1 MQLKFPLPLL
11 AVGVATLCANS
22 PIVHAQTDP
31 RNNWSLTPLGPDVA
45 PPEWKPAPVRQPL
58 KTGLQTYP
66 AQGAALTFAQN
77 GQPTA
82 VIVLLQAP
90 SSAAQEAAELLQRV
104 FKAMSG
110 ATLPIVSEK
119 DVQAKG
125 AAGFEV
131 GGQSYN
137 SLIALG
143 ATQLAEKAGI
153 NTDGLALDGYR
164 LQTQGNVL
172 FLVGQDRAPRLGK
185 DGQPLRISNNGTL
198 GYVHATGTRNGAYGL
213 LERHF
218 GCRWLWPAEAGGE
231 VLPARNE
238 LILQPLHE
246 TDQPAMAQRLI
257 RNYYPEN
264 RVNAYGRRQQQ
275 GALPMLGRS
284 YTSLLD
290 KSKNSADWFKAQ
302 RLGQS
307 VEMNLGH
314 AFSGYWKQ
322 YGQTHPEW
330 FALQADG
337 TRNQAR
343 LATTSG
349 YERLDKTNPELIN
362 FIAQEIIAKFDADPD
377 LKSASVCPND
387 GSYPS
392 FCLCE
397 VCRLLDPP
405 QGDKIG
411 FSIIGQDGKAQ
422 RISYPSLSDRHV
434 TFYSR
439 IAEIV
444 GKKHPDR
451 LLGAYA
457 YSVYNTP
464 PLYAKLAPNVFIS
477 YVGLSYVNDTQRERD
492 RKSWESWA
500 NTAGKVQLRHNSLLG
515 ANGIP
520 ALFTHKLSEDIKR
533 TYETGMIG
541 MDFDSLTHNW
551 AGRGLNYYI
560 LAKLAWD
567 PSLDVDALTKDYC
580 DSGFG
585 PASPAI
591 QQYFA
596 RLEAITSELAQKT
609 GAAARSE
616 DGIDAISLR
625 GMLGMVART
634 YTPEKLGEL
643 KALLNTAKIQ
653 AGNDAAVQKRIVFL
667 EQALRY
673 ADVETAAL
681 RAYFASASPD
691 KKQRVQE
698 ALKNRLAVFQYIY
711 DNHFYSQGLFETLH
725 RHASLWREFGL
736 DGAGNELPKTP

>member
-1 MQLKFPLPLL
+1 MKFKHFLPLL
-11 AVGVATLCANS
+11 VTSVALLPTIS
-22 PIVHAQTDP
+22 PAAPAGTNP
-31 RNNWSLTPLGPDVA
+31 RTNWGLTPLGPGVA

-58 KTGLQTYP
+58 KSGLQTYP
-66 AQGAALTFAQN
+66 VQGTPLVFAQN
-77 GQPTA
+77 GQPQA
-82 VIVLLQAP
+82 VIALPQIP
-90 SSAAQEAAELLQRV
+90 SSAAKEAAALLQRV
-104 FKAMSG
+104 FKAISG
-110 ATLPIVSEK
+110 ATLPVVPENE
-119 DVQAKG
+119 VQAQG

-131 GGQSYN
+131 GGQSYTF
-137 SLIALG
+137 LIAIG
-143 ATQLAEKAGI
+143 ATQLAQKAGV
-153 NTDGLALDGYR
+153 NADGLALDGYR

-198 GYVHATGTRNGAYGL
+198 GYVNANGTRHGAYGL

-231 VLPARNE
+231 VLPSRSE
-238 LILQPLHE
+238 LTLAPLHE
-246 TDQPAMAQRLI
+246 TNQPAIAQRII

-264 RVNAYGRRQQQ
+264 RVNSYGRRQQQ
-275 GALPMLGRS
+275 QALPLLGRS
-284 YTSLLD
+284 YSNLLD
-290 KSKNSADWFKAQ
+290 KAKNSATWFKTQ
-302 RLGQS
+302 GLGQS
-307 VEMNLGH
+307 IELNMGH
-314 AFSGYWKQ
+314 AFSDYWKK
-322 YGQTHPEW
+322 YSETHPDW

-337 TRNQAR
+337 TRNQVR
-343 LATTSG
+343 LATTASR
-349 YERLDKTNPELIN
+349 ERLDTTNPELLD

-377 LKSASVCPND
+377 LKSASICPND

-397 VCRLLDPP
+397 VCRRLDPP
-405 QGDKIG
+405 QGEPIG
-411 FSIIGQDGKAQ
+411 FSIIDANGKAR
-422 RISYPSLSDRHV
+422 RITYPSLTDRYV
-434 TFYSR
+434 TFYSH
-439 IAEIV
+439 IAEKV
-444 GKKHPDR
+444 GEKYPDH

-457 YSVYNTP
+457 YSVYSSP

-477 YVGLSYVNDTQRERD
+477 YVGLSYVNDMQRDRD

-500 NTAGKVQLRHNSLLG
+500 NTAGKMQLRPNSLLG

-520 ALFTHKLSEDIKR
+520 AIFTHKLGEDIKR
-533 TYETGMIG
+533 TYQTGMIG

-551 AGRGLNYYI
+551 AGRGLNYYV

-567 PSLDVDALTKDYC
+567 PSQDVDALVKDYC

-585 PASPAI
+585 PASPVI

-596 RLEAITSELAQKT
+596 ALEALTNDLARTT
-609 GAAARSE
+609 GESSRSE

-625 GMLGMVART
+625 GLLGIVART
-634 YTPEKLGEL
+634 YTPEKLAKL
-643 KALLNTAKIQ
+643 QALLNNAKTQ

-681 RAYFASASPD
+681 RAYFAPNSPD
-691 KKQRVQE
+691 KKQKVQE
-698 ALKNRLAVFQYIY
+698 ALKDRLVVFQDIY

-725 RHASLWREFGL
+725 RHSGLWREFGL
-736 DGAGNELPKTP
+736 DGAGNELPETP